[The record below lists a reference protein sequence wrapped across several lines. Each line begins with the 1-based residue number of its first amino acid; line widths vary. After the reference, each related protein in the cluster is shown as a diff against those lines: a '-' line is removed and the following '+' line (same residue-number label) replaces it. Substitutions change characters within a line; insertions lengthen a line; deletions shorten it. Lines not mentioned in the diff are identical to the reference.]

1 MESNLEKYNQVFVET
16 FEVEVSELNK
26 EFSLE
31 NVDNWDSV
39 TQLSLVSELEDA
51 FDIMIDSED
60 ILNFKSY
67 VEGKNILKKYEVSI

>member
-67 VEGKNILKKYEVSI
+67 AEGKNILQKYEVSI